1 MSRAGGHLAI
11 LADVAA
17 WTEGGSGLSLALR
30 RVLARFEVRL
40 FLSACIV
47 TSLLPLPWVRDLDP
61 VFLTVFGVE
70 FLLRCVLVFRGA
82 SDAPAAA
89 GTGET
94 VWRWPTRGALLLLVF
109 DVLALVS
116 FLPLAAHDTPWMRL
130 LRLIRLIALLSYWA
144 PVMQDL
150 RAVLL
155 RRERS
160 RQVLVMGAMVG
171 LLSFTGALVL
181 EQFAVDLEAV
191 DYDEDGEVTSND
203 RRFYVH
209 LWWAFRQIQDPGN
222 MLAAPSAPG
231 AVVVSIVLTI
241 FGLLL
246 VSFLIG
252 LGTDVVREVM
262 TVSHLRSPGLA
273 GHTVIVHVNVATGPL
288 LDELVR
294 YYQKLIPEGS
304 LSRRW
309 LRQLVENA
317 RRVVMGPRY
326 LVVGHQEER
335 PSFLRRAD
343 LARVIY
349 RHAKV
354 GHTDFMHR
362 ADIARA
368 QRVVVLADL
377 AAQNPDAETIGALLT
392 IYDALR
398 APPGAALAVGM
409 SPATGRAPPPSRQS
423 VAQRLAAQRAS
434 DGHATHARGRLLI
447 AEILDERNL
456 PAAWAAIDYG
466 AGEVR
471 TFVVLIERLVGLLL
485 ACVARIAGVGPVLE
499 ELLTTHGH
507 ELYTCFFAM
516 PELAYTCPD
525 PPRLPGEHAAAMAR
539 LHARASALPPRRFL
553 VPVGLL
559 YEETDS
565 HGFTA
570 RKVALGG
577 AGDPGLGE
585 RAWTGFVAVAPNFGV
600 VRDFCEGLRTGPD
613 APAPAAGEAAPGVA
627 FTQEPH
633 LPLRRVVVCGFRP
646 ATVGLLEALVLAEPR
661 AEILVLLDDEAA
673 RTAARDR
680 FGEHRSLADY
690 RMLTLSPGSF
700 VAQADGSFVYQP
712 RLHAALQCG
721 RVHLA
726 VGDRSSLL
734 QLVDLPA
741 GFGHVGDLDLALL
754 LATRREDG
762 DARTIQALLALEVAR
777 TRGGRRSPLR
787 VVAEVVDAEV
797 CARLR
802 RRASLHG
809 DDRVQIFAL
818 ESLRAA
824 FLFQSVLIPAFNLV
838 YGELMGPWG
847 QSFARKQVTA
857 PGVGSCSFQALAAR
871 CSADGELLLGV
882 ERRREDGQVVVDLA
896 GGDGNGGRV
905 DLGTLV
911 AVWVL
916 TADPAERLRGACVD
930 GPVA

>member
-1 MSRAGGHLAI
+1 MS
-11 LADVAA
+11 A
-17 WTEGGSGLSLALR
+17 WNEGGSGLGLALR
-30 RVLARFEVRL
+30 RVLGRFEVRL

-61 VFLTVFGVE
+61 LFLGVFGLE

-82 SDAPAAA
+82 SEAPAAA

-94 VWRWPTRGALLLLVF
+94 VWRWPTRGALLLLLF

-181 EQFAVDLEAV
+181 EQVAVEAEAV
-191 DYDEDGEVTSND
+191 DYDEDGEVTSAD
-203 RRFYVH
+203 RRFFVH

-231 AVVVSIVLTI
+231 AVVVSIVLTV

-309 LRQLVENA
+309 LRQLVDNA
-317 RRVVMGPRY
+317 RRVLLGPRY
-326 LVVGHQEER
+326 VVVGHQEDR
-335 PSFLRRAD
+335 PAFLRRAD
-343 LARVIY
+343 LARVVY
-349 RHAKV
+349 RHARV
-354 GHTDFMHR
+354 GHADFMTR

-377 AAQNPDAETIGALLT
+377 EAQNPDAVTIGALLT
-392 IYDALR
+392 IHDALR
-398 APPGAALAVGM
+398 APPGATLAVGM
-409 SPATGRAPPPSRQS
+409 APHTARPPGRA
-423 VAQRLAAQRAS
+423 AQRLAGQRAS

-485 ACVARIAGVGPVLE
+485 ACVSRIGGVGPVLE

-525 PPRLPGEHAAAMAR
+525 PPRLPATYAAAMAR
-539 LHARASALPPRRFL
+539 LQARAFELPARRFL

-559 YEETDS
+559 HEETDAR
-565 HGFTA
+565 GFTV
-570 RKVALGG
+570 RKVALGSG
-577 AGDPGLGE
+577 AVEAGE

-600 VRDFCEGLRTGPD
+600 VRDFCEDLRARPD
-613 APAPAAGEAAPGVA
+613 APGEPPGRAEEAAGVTYE
-627 FTQEPH
+627 QEPY
-633 LPLRRVVVCGFRP
+633 LPLRRIVVCGFRP
-646 ATVGLLEALVLAEPR
+646 ATVGLLEALVLAEPN
-661 AEILVLLDDEAA
+661 AEILVLVDDEAA
-673 RTAARDR
+673 LVHARDR
-680 FGEHRSLADY
+680 FREHRSLGDY

-700 VAQADGSFVYQP
+700 VAQADGCFAYEP
-712 RLHAALQCG
+712 RLRAGTHCG

-726 VGDRSSLL
+726 VGDRSALL
-734 QLVDLPA
+734 QLVDLPC
-741 GFGHVGDLDLALL
+741 GFGHVADLDLALL

-777 TRGGRRSPLR
+777 TRGGTRSPLR
-787 VVAEVVDAEV
+787 VVAEVVDAEL

-802 RRASLHG
+802 RRARLQG

-847 QSFARKQVTA
+847 QSFARKPVTTPA
-857 PGVGSCSFQALAAR
+857 SGSCSFQALAAR
-871 CSADGELLLGV
+871 FAADGELLLGV
-882 ERRREDGQVVVDLA
+882 ERRRDDGQVVVDLA

-916 TADPAERLRGACVD
+916 TPDNADRLRGACVD